1 MEARSKQL
9 CLIEMYRLINFQT
22 KIESRI
28 TMTVTAVSWQFCK
41 GVWSPHD
48 YPCVTRM
55 KPLQQRQQAG
65 QAQYWKTE
73 K

>member
-1 MEARSKQL
+1 
-9 CLIEMYRLINFQT
+9 MYRLINFQT
-22 KIESRI
+22 KIEPRI

-41 GVWSPHD
+41 GVWLPHD

-65 QAQYWKTE
+65 QA
-73 K
+73 